1 MIEFLDEVIRLVE
14 GGDDVAIATVVARR
28 GSAPGALGAKM
39 LVRGDGTSLGS
50 IGGGCVEADVWQA
63 ARSAQQSGAPA
74 LLSFRLAADE
84 AALGGL
90 ICGGIVDILVE
101 PIRSDQLPLYRRWRE
116 ALAAGSRVALA
127 TVLPPPDAS
136 GGGDEV
142 GAPLGAPGLSPA
154 APDPAVA
161 AATAPAAETAA
172 SELAASDTA
181 SPVPPGALLPSAP
194 SAAAPTPVPGD
205 KALWP
210 AGAEPPAAESPGG
223 LLATAAADQVNK
235 ILDSGACWGVQII
248 DCEIE
253 GRPARVAV
261 EIHAPRSTVY
271 VFGAGHLS
279 KEIVPLAK
287 HVGFR
292 VVVIDDR
299 QFFVTREAFPDADE
313 LFVADFPTVLAGLP
327 VDAESYLVIVTR
339 GHEHDGVVLEQA
351 LRLGVLPAYV
361 GMIGSRSKVAA
372 IRKALEQAGIPKE
385 RLDAVHAPIGL
396 AIGARSP
403 EEIAVSIVA
412 ELISVR
418 GRQAAG

>member
-1 MIEFLDEVIRLVE
+1 MLPMIEFLDEVIRLVE
-14 GGDDVAIATVVARR
+14 GGEDVAVATVVARR

-63 ARSAQQSGAPA
+63 ARSVQQSGEPA

-101 PIRSDQLPLYRRWRE
+101 PVCSDQFPLYRRWRE
-116 ALAAGSRVALA
+116 ALVAGNRVALA
-127 TVLPPPDAS
+127 TVLPPPDES

-142 GAPLGAPGLSPA
+142 GAPLGATGLG
-154 APDPAVA
+154 
-161 AATAPAAETAA
+161 TAI
-172 SELAASDTA
+172 SGS
-181 SPVPPGALLPSAP
+181 VPPATTPPATTPPPSG
-194 SAAAPTPVPGD
+194 SADVLGAAPTLIPGD

-223 LLATAAADQVNK
+223 VLAAAAADQVNR
-235 ILDSGACWGVQII
+235 ILDSGARWGVQII
-248 DCEIE
+248 ECELG

-299 QFFVTREAFPDADE
+299 EFFVTREAFPDADE
-313 LFVADFPTVLAGLP
+313 LLVADFSTVLAGLP
-327 VDAESYLVIVTR
+327 ADAESYLVIVTR

-351 LRLGVLPAYV
+351 LRLEALPAYV
-361 GMIGSRSKVAA
+361 GMIGSRSKVAS
-372 IRKALEQAGIPKE
+372 IRRALEQADIPEE

>member
-1 MIEFLDEVIRLVE
+1 MIEFLNEVIRLVE
-14 GGDDVAIATVVARR
+14 GGDNVAIATVVARR

-50 IGGGCVEADVWQA
+50 IGGGRVEADVWQV

-84 AALGGL
+84 AAQGGL

-101 PIRSDQLPLYRRWRE
+101 PVCSDQLPLYRRWRE
-116 ALAAGSRVALA
+116 ALAARSRVALA
-127 TVLPPPDAS
+127 TLLP
-136 GGGDEV
+136 V
-142 GAPLGAPGLSPA
+142 
-154 APDPAVA
+154 PDPA
-161 AATAPAAETAA
+161 AATAAAPAVETAA
-172 SELAASDTA
+172 SESAVSDAASI
-181 SPVPPGALLPSAP
+181 SA
-194 SAAAPTPVPGD
+194 PGD
-205 KALWP
+205 KALWL
-210 AGAEPPAAESPGG
+210 AGAEPSAAESPGG
-223 LLATAAADQVNK
+223 LLTTAAADQVNS
-235 ILDSGACWGVQII
+235 ILNSGARWGVQII

-299 QFFVTREAFPDADE
+299 EFFVTREAFPDADE
-313 LFVADFPTVLAGLP
+313 LLLADFPTVLAGLP

-339 GHEHDGVVLEQA
+339 GHEHDGVVLGQA

-418 GRQAAG
+418 GRQAAD